1 MHHRLDRVPRALSIA
16 AISLLV
22 STRAHAQSAEAEQL
36 FSDGDRLMKQG
47 KLAEA
52 CDAFEASNKLEARA
66 GTLIRLGECREQNHQ
81 YASAW
86 SAFKDA
92 LTRVKD
98 ARKKEIATKKVAE
111 LEPRLS
117 FLTVSVPDEARID
130 GLQLARNGQSLD
142 PVLWNRAVPVNGGE
156 YTIAGRAPGHEEW
169 RTTVNVPD
177 EKGHVS
183 VDVPKFKE
191 LGKLVPPSPSK
202 PVATAPAKQAEPDA
216 ELEDRAAAPSR
227 WTGKRKL
234 AVGLG
239 AAAVVGVAAG
249 ALLGSKAN
257 SDQSDAHK
265 LCPDPATPCT
275 SADQANSLN
284 SSARS
289 KALEANIAF
298 GVAGVAAIAAGV
310 LWFTG
315 APESRHR
322 VAIVP
327 AGTTLAVMGRF

>member
-1 MHHRLDRVPRALSIA
+1 MRHRLDRVLRALSIA

-22 STRAHAQSAEAEQL
+22 SARAHAQSAEAEQL

-52 CDAFEASNKLEARA
+52 CDAFDASNKLEARA

-86 SAFKDA
+86 SAYKDA

-98 ARKKEIATKKVAE
+98 ERKKEIATKKVAE

-117 FLTVSVPDEARID
+117 YLTVSVPDESRVD

-156 YTIAGRAPGHEEW
+156 YTVAGRAPGHEEW
-169 RTTVNVPD
+169 RTTVTVPD

-191 LGKLVPPSPSK
+191 LGKLVPAPSK
-202 PVATAPAKQAEPDA
+202 PVATASEPVAEVEEREP
-216 ELEDRAAAPSR
+216 APSR

-234 AVGLG
+234 ALGLG

-257 SDQSDAHK
+257 GDQNDAHK

-289 KALEANIAF
+289 EALETNIAF

-315 APESRHR
+315 APEKHR

-327 AGTTLAVMGRF
+327 SGTSLTVVGRF